1 MSPSTAVCSTGT
13 TVSAPGGS
21 APPVMMRTAAP
32 GSTVGSRPVPANT
45 SPVIRR
51 GTGLASP
58 APARS
63 APRTAKPSMAEL
75 ANGGRSSAAA
85 TSMARTAPRASASP
99 ASLTGSGAS
108 RSSTPARA
116 SANGTRSGG
125 FGRSGGKTAVM
136 G

>member
-13 TVSAPGGS
+13 IVSAPGGR
-21 APPVMMRTAAP
+21 APPVMMRAAAP

-51 GTGLASP
+51 ATGVASP

-85 TSMARTAPRASASP
+85 TSAARTQPRASASP
-99 ASLTGSGAS
+99 TSRTGSGPS
-108 RSSTPARA
+108 RSSTPALA

-125 FGRSGGKTAVM
+125 FGRSGGNWAAM